1 MQCCVRVKKNRDA
14 EHFEG
19 IYLSE
24 SCISSGK
31 PDETFLCQNKHLVW
45 VEGKKSKTV
54 MQIPDKKLNLK
65 VPKFPTVNVIY
76 NIKLHLVLNTFQCFS
91 HVDKVASK
99 SLISDQQ
106 FGFLLVFVQINNF
119 GPPFFYSVDLKKKTP
134 NEFG

>member
-1 MQCCVRVKKNRDA
+1 MLNILKEFILVNHV
-14 EHFEG
+14 
-19 IYLSE
+19 S
-24 SCISSGK
+24 
-31 PDETFLCQNKHLVW
+31 DETFLCQNKHLVW

-76 NIKLHLVLNTFQCFS
+76 KIKLHLVLNTFQCFS

-106 FGFLLVFVQINNF
+106 FGFLLVFVQISNF
-119 GPPFFYSVDLKKKTP
+119 GPPFLLC
-134 NEFG
+134 